1 MASAI
6 SSVVSR
12 LGEMAVAEA
21 ALLRGVDD
29 YIPLLRDKLEWMQT
43 FIQQESGQQ
52 EGGGTNPYVDVWVRQ
67 TREVAYQVEDVL
79 DEFLT
84 KVDLDKAGGFPAW
97 ERWLRIIGGC
107 ATHVSVRH
115 DLKARMD
122 AIKNRLKEIS
132 DNANTYRVGKLRSK
146 NNGASAPGTSVSPI
160 ATW

>member
-1 MASAI
+1 
-6 SSVVSR
+6 
-12 LGEMAVAEA
+12 
-21 ALLRGVDD
+21 
-29 YIPLLRDKLEWMQT
+29 
-43 FIQQESGQQ
+43 
-52 EGGGTNPYVDVWVRQ
+52 VDVWVRQ

-115 DLKARMD
+115 DLRARMD
-122 AIKNRLKEIS
+122 AIKNRLKDIS
-132 DNANTYRVGKLRSK
+132 ENANTYKVDKLRSN
-146 NNGASAPGTSVSPI
+146 NNGPSTSASASCSSVSPI